1 MTHRYLSHSSVG
13 HGPLSLNKFI
23 TLPFSPLNFNSFK
36 QPIFSTLL
44 LTKEKLLSLKLM
56 ASLSFLKLFALQVT
70 FSLILNNF
78 KLFTPFVYLLSKN

>member
-1 MTHRYLSHSSVG
+1 
-13 HGPLSLNKFI
+13 
-23 TLPFSPLNFNSFK
+23 
-36 QPIFSTLL
+36 
-44 LTKEKLLSLKLM
+44 M